1 MIMTQSQTE
10 TIKSSGRKGDG
21 GTYLVLAD
29 DSAEFQKAL
38 SYACR
43 AVRQNRGH
51 LGILHVVE
59 GGEFQHWGAV
69 EARIQTELRAQ
80 GEQFLWRIAGQAL
93 EQGAGFPALYLG
105 EGDRTDCLIST
116 INGDLLIVELI
127 LGAGVGRANPLISYF
142 TGRGLSRLRVPVVV
156 VPDHLA

>member
-1 MIMTQSQTE
+1 MTHSATE
-10 TIKSSGRKGDG
+10 PSKPSGRKGDG

-51 LGILHVVE
+51 LGILYVVE
-59 GGEFQHWGAV
+59 AGEFQHWGAV
-69 EARIQTELRAQ
+69 EARIQKELRTQ
-80 GEQFLWRIAGQAL
+80 GEQFLWEIAGHVL
-93 EQGAGFPALYLG
+93 EQGAGVPALYLA
-105 EGDRTDCLIST
+105 EGDRTDCLIAT
-116 INGDLLIVELI
+116 IDQDTMIVELI
-127 LGAGVGRANPLISYF
+127 LGAGVGRANPLITYF

-156 VPDHLA
+156 VPDHLP